1 MGCHFILKE
10 IFLTQRLKSGLLLQ
24 VDSLLTEPLGKRESW
39 GSSQPLTKEGW
50 PFWCQLIVE
59 KFPVE
64 ILKSL
69 FQEGLTSLQL
79 SVAPGLHLNEPEF
92 WNQVY
97 QICKFDVD
105 KKMD

>member
-1 MGCHFILKE
+1 M
-10 IFLTQRLKSGLLLQ
+10 
-24 VDSLLTEPLGKRESW
+24 
-39 GSSQPLTKEGW
+39 
-50 PFWCQLIVE
+50 E

-69 FQEGLTSLQL
+69 FQEGLTSLQS
-79 SVAPGLHLNEPEF
+79 SVAPGLHLNESEF

-97 QICKFDVD
+97 QIRKFDVD